1 MVIDSYWSVGEG
13 EVWKDP
19 PFWKWTVI

>member
-1 MVIDSYWSVGEG
+1 MVTDSYWSVGEG